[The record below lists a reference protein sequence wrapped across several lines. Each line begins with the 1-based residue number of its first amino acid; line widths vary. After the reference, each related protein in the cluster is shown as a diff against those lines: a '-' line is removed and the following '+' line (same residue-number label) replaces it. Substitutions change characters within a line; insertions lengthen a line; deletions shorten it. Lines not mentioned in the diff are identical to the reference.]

1 MIRMPSL
8 AHIRPNCVTATSPR
22 SSCCAVGSFTYTFFQ
37 SVYSALGMP
46 YLLTHLRNTATAAQV
61 VSCSLNSASARL
73 VASSTMF
80 IRKHFDPRSS
90 NQACWLPSNCTSS
103 PKCCFLSRRF
113 RCVLGLRSRLHKL
126 ASSIQRRNVSGCTFN
141 PSSLFKCSAAKVG
154 PNRLPTSPLYFSR
167 ISANARSRT
176 SFGLLRLDG
185 RPALQCPM
193 PLPRFKL
200 LPLWFRRHKG
210 YLLATRNG
218 RNSRPDTWP
227 PTADT
232 VGRFVPSLITGSL
245 LFICSLQPVVY
256 TRTEITPGTCRF

>member
-113 RCVLGLRSRLHKL
+113 RCVLGLRSQLHKL

-141 PSSLFKCSAAKVG
+141 PSSLFKCSAANVG
-154 PNRLPTSPLYFSR
+154 PNRLPTSPLYFSP
-167 ISANARSRT
+167 ISANARSRRGASVEGGAPMQAVDSRLRT
-176 SFGLLRLDG
+176 GLLEKRCQWEPNRGSRPFGSPAHTYERCVRVSHRKRVSDALSGRGTFPSAVLARPSHEKGGNADG
-185 RPALQCPM
+185 R
-193 PLPRFKL
+193 
-200 LPLWFRRHKG
+200 
-210 YLLATRNG
+210 ATG
-218 RNSRPDTWP
+218 
-227 PTADT
+227 A
-232 VGRFVPSLITGSL
+232 
-245 LFICSLQPVVY
+245 
-256 TRTEITPGTCRF
+256 